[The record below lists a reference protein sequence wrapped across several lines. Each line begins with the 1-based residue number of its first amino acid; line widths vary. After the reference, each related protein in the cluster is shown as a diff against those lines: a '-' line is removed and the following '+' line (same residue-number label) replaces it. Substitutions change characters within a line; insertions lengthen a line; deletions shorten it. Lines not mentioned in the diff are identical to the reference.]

1 LIKPPSIARI
11 QQKLETLPKLSEFMN
26 IRVGVQ
32 TGNNKVFIV
41 SKSHIPKGEEAIFI
55 PYLSDREMEVYTTP
69 QKVSQYLFY
78 PYFEE
83 KLLEEDELRNKYPK
97 TWKYLL
103 SDKEQLESRAALKKN
118 NTLWWQLDR
127 PRCDYLLQPKIISP
141 HLSIMPRFSLDFEGK
156 FAVIRSPIIYPKDR
170 QIESDLLRYFVAV
183 LNSSICYRYIS
194 EYSHKY
200 GSGYSMLEPKTLL
213 KTPIPDPTKVSSFDM
228 SQLLRLVDQRFLA
241 SGKEAIQLEIEIDK
255 AVSKLYGFTEEDC
268 SIYGV

>member
-1 LIKPPSIARI
+1 
-11 QQKLETLPKLSEFMN
+11 
-26 IRVGVQ
+26 
-32 TGNNKVFIV
+32 
-41 SKSHIPKGEEAIFI
+41 
-55 PYLSDREMEVYTTP
+55 MEVYTTP

-83 KLLEEDELRNKYPK
+83 KLLEEDEIRNKYPK

-103 SDKEQLESRAALKKN
+103 LHQEMLESRYAVKKEN
-118 NTLWWQLDR
+118 KSWWQLDS
-127 PRCDYLLQPKIISP
+127 PRCDYLLRPKIISP
-141 HLSIMPRFSLDFEGK
+141 HLSIMPRFSLDIEGK

-170 QIESDLLRYFVAV
+170 QLESDLLRYFVAI

-194 EYSHKY
+194 EHSHKY

-213 KTPIPDPTKVSSFDM
+213 KTPVPDPTKVSSFDM

>member
-83 KLLEEDELRNKYPK
+83 KLLEEDEIRNKYPK

-103 SDKEQLESRAALKKN
+103 LHQEMLESRYAVKKEN
-118 NTLWWQLDR
+118 KSWWQLDS
-127 PRCDYLLQPKIISP
+127 PRCDYLLRPKIISP
-141 HLSIMPRFSLDFEGK
+141 HLSI
-156 FAVIRSPIIYPKDR
+156 IRSPIIYPKDR
-170 QIESDLLRYFVAV
+170 QLESDLLRYFVAI

-194 EYSHKY
+194 EHSHKY

-213 KTPIPDPTKVSSFDM
+213 KTPVPDPTKVSSFDM